1 MIITLCISEMI
12 KKMRHML
19 ILFLVPATNLNHSRD
34 FSANFHKLTIL
45 YALIKF
51 KRLFLNSGSI
61 D

>member
-1 MIITLCISEMI
+1 
-12 KKMRHML
+12 ML

-51 KRLFLNSGSI
+51 KILFLNSGSI